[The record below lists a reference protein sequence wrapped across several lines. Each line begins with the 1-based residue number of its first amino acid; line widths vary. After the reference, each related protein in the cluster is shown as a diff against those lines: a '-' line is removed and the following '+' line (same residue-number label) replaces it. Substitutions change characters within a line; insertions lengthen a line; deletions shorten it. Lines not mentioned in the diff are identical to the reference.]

1 MFSNPEISNILK
13 EINTDRS
20 KSNNNFDDNFK
31 INLENKLKEIINS
44 SDLITSNNNITIE
57 EVWAAFN
64 KLNNLSA
71 PGPDR
76 ICTLLIKEGGEKLL
90 NLMRNILNQTY
101 NLGYYPKDWKQE
113 NKIFLKTPGKDSYH
127 DPKSYRPISLTNI
140 LGKILERIIFNK
152 ILHHLESTNFFE
164 GKKLICIQKIFQ
176 HYTCIITPN
185 RRYVRQH

>member
-1 MFSNPEISNILK
+1 MNSSKDSQEFWHRFNEIQNKGKNIVEPLQTGQNKYTFSNPEISNILK
-13 EINTDRS
+13 EAHIDRS

-57 EVWAAFN
+57 EVRAAIN

-71 PGPDR
+71 PRPDR

-90 NLMRNILNQTY
+90 NLIRNILNQTC

-113 NKIFLKTPGKDSYH
+113 NNL
-127 DPKSYRPISLTNI
+127 
-140 LGKILERIIFNK
+140 LEK
-152 ILHHLESTNFFE
+152 
-164 GKKLICIQKIFQ
+164 
-176 HYTCIITPN
+176 N
-185 RRYVRQH
+185 RK

>member
-13 EINTDRS
+13 ETHTDRS

-71 PGPDR
+71 PEPDR
-76 ICTLLIKEGGEKLL
+76 ICTLLVKEGGQKAFE
-90 NLMRNILNQTY
+90 
-101 NLGYYPKDWKQE
+101 
-113 NKIFLKTPGKDSYH
+113 
-127 DPKSYRPISLTNI
+127 
-140 LGKILERIIFNK
+140 FNK
-152 ILHHLESTNFFE
+152 KHTKPNISSRILS
-164 GKKLICIQKIFQ
+164 
-176 HYTCIITPN
+176 
-185 RRYVRQH
+185 